1 MKKSNYINFP
11 LALKIQLFADEE
23 NDNGSPQE
31 EKIDYKA
38 LYEKT
43 KAEKDKA
50 SKEASDFKKQLRE
63 KETAEEAQKRE
74 QQEKQN
80 EIDNIIME
88 NQKMKFEKSLT
99 KDNAFTSEEAN
110 RICEAKFSNNND
122 DFTKILSDIVKAKVE
137 AKETELRN
145 EFRRN
150 AKFPGGTSG
159 NDSIDEDVQSLIDK
173 NKNNASTK
181 AREYFLKR

>member
-1 MKKSNYINFP
+1 MKKSNYFNFP

-23 NDNGSPQE
+23 NDNGSQEE

-80 EIDNIIME
+80 
-88 NQKMKFEKSLT
+88 
-99 KDNAFTSEEAN
+99 
-110 RICEAKFSNNND
+110 
-122 DFTKILSDIVKAKVE
+122 
-137 AKETELRN
+137 
-145 EFRRN
+145 
-150 AKFPGGTSG
+150 
-159 NDSIDEDVQSLIDK
+159 
-173 NKNNASTK
+173 
-181 AREYFLKR
+181 